1 MQPLSDPVQ
10 RRAVDDVLDER
21 ARQDAK
27 WGVQSHD
34 TITYLAILME
44 EVGETAQAAI
54 EERFGGPHGTKEH
67 VRAEAVQ
74 VAAVALAIVECLDRG
89 QQPSATER
97 P

>member
-1 MQPLSDPVQ
+1 MQPLSDPIQ
-10 RRAVDDVLDER
+10 QRAVDDVLDER
-21 ARQDAK
+21 ARQDAR
-27 WGVQSHD
+27 WGVQNHD

-44 EVGETAQAAI
+44 EVGETAQAAL
-54 EERFGGPHGTKEH
+54 EMRFGGPRGTEAH

-89 QQPSATER
+89 QQPPVTER